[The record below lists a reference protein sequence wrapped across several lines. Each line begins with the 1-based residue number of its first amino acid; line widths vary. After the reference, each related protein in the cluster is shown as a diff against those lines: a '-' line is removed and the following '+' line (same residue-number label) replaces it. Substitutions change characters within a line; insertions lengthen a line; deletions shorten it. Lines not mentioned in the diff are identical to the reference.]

1 MGQPGGLALAE
12 SKTPLPDQRHAQS
25 RSRICEWPSIYD
37 LRQGTIRILLRSR
50 AEAQRPRQR
59 RRGLALEP
67 GFSRPQHRA
76 AVQGSDERV
85 TNDTSLTRK
94 RRTGIHWLAALSF
107 ARASGWCLM
116 QSQGNQLCVDLAS
129 P

>member
-37 LRQGTIRILLRSR
+37 LRQGTIRILLRSPETGLRSR

-85 TNDTSLTRK
+85 TNDTSLTR
-94 RRTGIHWLAALSF
+94 
-107 ARASGWCLM
+107 
-116 QSQGNQLCVDLAS
+116 
-129 P
+129 